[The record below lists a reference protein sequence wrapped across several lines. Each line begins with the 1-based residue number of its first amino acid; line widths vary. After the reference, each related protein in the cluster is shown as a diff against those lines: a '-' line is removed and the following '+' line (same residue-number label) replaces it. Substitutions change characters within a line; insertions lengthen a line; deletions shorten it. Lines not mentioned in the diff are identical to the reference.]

1 MLHQV
6 EFLIEGYLLPPT
18 MGTLRVSDKL
28 ILEKVWRTGSE
39 PRLSHETSDYAIAY
53 VGTPTPKETRWNF
66 FLVARDYLDFFLLI
80 YSLVS
85 NQRVIARTGI
95 GTTIDDM
102 SSLGAK
108 RIGWAGF
115 QKVHVQHE
123 GESDFLN
130 KPILEAKK
138 RFLLLLPDRQRI
150 MESSLG
156 LALKFYYFARLAR
169 QWEEVIIHLTIA
181 AEALLCTNTTEI
193 GKNLSRRLS
202 TLIAEN
208 DTEKAEISKKMLK
221 LYRLRSGIVHGGG
234 KKPSLVDAQFLYSYF
249 KRAIER
255 GLSLRHLSKEKLVA
269 KLDENLPLINMENF

>member
-1 MLHQV
+1 MLHQI

-18 MGTLRVSDKL
+18 MGTLRVSEKL

-39 PRLSHETSDYAIAY
+39 SRLSHETSDYAIAY
-53 VGTPTPKETRWNF
+53 VGTPVSKEKNF
-66 FLVARDYLDFFLLI
+66 FLIARDYLDFFLLI

-115 QKVHVQHE
+115 QKIHVQHE

-130 KPILEAKK
+130 KPILEAKEC
-138 RFLLLLPDRQRI
+138 FLLLLPDSQKI
-150 MESSLG
+150 MKSSLG

-169 QWEEVIIHLTIA
+169 QWEEVVIHLMIA
-181 AEALLCTNTTEI
+181 AETLLCTNTSEI

-202 TLIAEN
+202 ILIAEN
-208 DTEKAEISKKMLK
+208 EKEKAEISKKMLK

-234 KKPSLVDAQFLYSYF
+234 KKPSLVDVQFLYNYVRRAI
-249 KRAIER
+249 KRA
-255 GLSLRHLSKEKLVA
+255 LSSRHLSKKELVA
-269 KLDENLPLINMENF
+269 KLDENLLFDEPLHP